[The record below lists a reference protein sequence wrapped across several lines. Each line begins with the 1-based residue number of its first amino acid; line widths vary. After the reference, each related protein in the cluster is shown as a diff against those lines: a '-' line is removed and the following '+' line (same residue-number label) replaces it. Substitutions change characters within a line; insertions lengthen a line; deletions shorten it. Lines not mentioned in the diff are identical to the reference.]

1 MSHDAPKHA
10 FQQVMVQVPISIV
23 LNPGEIYN
31 SRVLKVT
38 VLIISKSKFS
48 FVYK

>member
-31 SRVLKVT
+31 SE
-38 VLIISKSKFS
+38 S
-48 FVYK
+48 